1 MKTGIVKTSLNF
13 LSSKALLLWL
23 LGGWLL
29 FYVSSAIWMKEAFAF
44 FVSGLA
50 DNPMIQIPYL
60 LFLISGWFNFIRVFR
75 DKFRSNKIAF
85 AAWLMLA
92 VGALLYLSGFFL
104 SVNTRHAGTLIVG
117 KGDTVAPPW
126 GSGSYQISS
135 VSLGLKESLGISE
148 DGGYLEYEPKITL
161 TDESLNKYE
170 VGAYPPARIGGT
182 YFNIMDLGL
191 APGIKFYENG
201 FLATDGYMVLR
212 LLPPGAPAS
221 FYLEPYPFKFLVALS
236 PSSYEGDHAVP
247 VFSLKSPVY
256 STRVFKGETLIA
268 EAGAGE
274 ELSFDNYSLAY
285 TEPDQ
290 WVLLQA
296 SKDPG
301 MPLVKY
307 GIFIFIF
314 GIPVYLLRL
323 ILSLFSL
330 RS

>member
-1 MKTGIVKTSLNF
+1 MRIVRALYEI
-13 LSSKALLLWL
+13 LSSKAFLLWL
-23 LGGWLL
+23 IGGWLL

-50 DNPMIQIPYL
+50 DDPIIQVPYL
-60 LFLISGWFNFIRVFR
+60 LFLVSGWLNFIRVFSG
-75 DKFRSNKIAF
+75 KFRSNKISF

-92 VGALLYLSGFFL
+92 AGALLYLTGFFL
-104 SVNTRHAGTLIVG
+104 SINTRHAGTMIVG
-117 KGDTVAPPW
+117 SGDTVAPPW

-135 VSLGLKESLGISE
+135 ISLGLKESLGMSE

-161 TDESLNKYE
+161 TDGSLNKYE
-170 VGAYPPARIGGT
+170 VGAYPPARIGSA
-182 YFNIMDLGL
+182 YFNVMDLGL

-201 FLATDGYMVLR
+201 ALVTEVYMVLR
-212 LLPPGAPAS
+212 LLPPGVPAS
-221 FYLEPYPFKFLVALS
+221 FYLEPYPFKFLVTLS
-236 PSSYEGDHAVP
+236 PNSYEGDHAVP

-256 STRVFKGETLIA
+256 STRVFNGEILIA

-274 ELSFDNYSLAY
+274 ALNFDNYSLAY

-290 WVLLQA
+290 WMLLQS

-307 GIFIFIF
+307 GIFIFVF
-314 GIPVYLLRL
+314 GLPVYLLRL
-323 ILSLFSL
+323 ILSLFSKL
-330 RS
+330 V